1 MNPVDNDWKAKEAYT
16 LFTLLAQTVNTMMAA
31 RQKEL
36 ASSGVSIKRYI
47 ALWGVSAMGRPATVA
62 EVSHVVGREHHTT
75 AQLLRRMEKEEL
87 LERHQG
93 LYKNNTI
100 AFTLTEKGK
109 GFLRKGLEKNE
120 VMDQIISCL
129 SESEIN
135 NLKEYLL
142 RLRKTARVTAVE
154 FSTLPEPIASKL
166 GV

>member
-1 MNPVDNDWKAKEAYT
+1 MDNDWKASEAYT
-16 LFTLLAQTVNTMMAA
+16 LFTLLAQTANTMMAA

-36 ASSGVSIKRYI
+36 ASSGVSTKRYI
-47 ALWGVSAMGRPATVA
+47 ALWGVNAMGRPTTVA
-62 EVSHVVGREHHTT
+62 EVSNFVDREHHTT

-87 LERHQG
+87 LERHLG
-93 LYKNNTI
+93 LYKNNAI

-109 GFLRKGLEKNE
+109 GLLRKGREKNE
-120 VMDQIISCL
+120 VMDQILSCL
-129 SESEIN
+129 SEAEIN

-142 RLRKTARVTAVE
+142 RLRKTARVKAVE